1 MLAWLF
7 MPNLINSAPI
17 YSSAAA
23 AISTFIL
30 ENTGVSIIE
39 LLWNFWYLIYKLYLL
54 RDYNLLFLIIEI
66 FIISVLEI
74 KTIQQLNTY
83 LHEVIIWTYIYIFL

>member
-1 MLAWLF
+1 

-30 ENTGVSIIE
+30 ENIGVSIIE